1 MADTKT
7 VNTGN
12 TTTAG
17 GAPAPLGAYPH
28 AKRAGDLLFLSG
40 IGPRAAGGGPI
51 PGTGKDA
58 DGNVITTD
66 IEAQCHAVFANVRSV
81 LESAG
86 AAWEDLVD
94 ITVYLT
100 DIGRDFHIYNRV
112 YAEYFRASDGPCR
125 TTVEVSRLPSPIAIE
140 LKCIAKIG

>member
-12 TTTAG
+12 TTIAG

-86 AAWEDLVD
+86 AAWEDLVASD
-94 ITVYLT
+94 QPTLG
-100 DIGRDFHIYNRV
+100 GRG
-112 YAEYFRASDGPCR
+112 AEYRPQNPVREKGAARAQ
-125 TTVEVSRLPSPIAIE
+125 LPAPLLS
-140 LKCIAKIG
+140 